1 MTWNA
6 VGGKKI
12 THSQKKTDQVT
23 ACVKEEAKK
32 RRGERGPKRAGTTT
46 EENMGKLQSN
56 HKGGTMRTWHV
67 RRGGY
72 RGGYIHIYERTPKE
86 DDVNRLKKVARR
98 E

>member
-1 MTWNA
+1 MERSRR
-6 VGGKKI
+6 KKKN
-12 THSQKKTDQVT
+12 TFPKKTDQVT

-67 RRGGY
+67 KTNVRV
-72 RGGYIHIYERTPKE
+72 E
-86 DDVNRLKKVARR
+86 
-98 E
+98 